1 MKGFFFFLSQ
11 MFARKKPL
19 NPVNRQTICRPWCS
33 SGIWGDP
40 GVKSNPN
47 NFFFFIAAGEIQP
60 FQWWVALHEDEE
72 MGIWPW
78 NRQIHSSQFVLTDGQ
93 VLALQIGKVSWGFC
107 PDVEKAKC
115 FKLLFILTEEIIPY
129 EFNPGSRALIP
140 TGSWDVPVVRIY
152 SLGAPGTFQALDGE
166 PEKFP
171 WLCPSNP
178 SKLIFENKLP

>member
-1 MKGFFFFLSQ
+1 

-33 SGIWGDP
+33 SGIWGDL

-47 NFFFFIAAGEIQP
+47 YFFFIIAAGEIQP

-78 NRQIHSSQFVLTDGQ
+78 NRQIHSGQFVLTDGQ

-115 FKLLFILTEEIIPY
+115 FKLLFILTEENNSLWVQPWKQSLDPDRELGCSCHANPQPWSSWHISGTGWGAWKIPL
-129 EFNPGSRALIP
+129 AL
-140 TGSWDVPVVRIY
+140 S
-152 SLGAPGTFQALDGE
+152 
-166 PEKFP
+166 
-171 WLCPSNP
+171 
-178 SKLIFENKLP
+178 